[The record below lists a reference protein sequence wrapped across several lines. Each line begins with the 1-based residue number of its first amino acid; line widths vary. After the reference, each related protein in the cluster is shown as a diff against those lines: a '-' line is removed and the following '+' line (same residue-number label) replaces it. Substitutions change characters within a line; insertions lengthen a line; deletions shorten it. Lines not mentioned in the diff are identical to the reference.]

1 MKRYFFKTSG
11 MKKLSKCD
19 DFFQIT
25 IKFLKPAGVKYV
37 NEKYVTHR
45 VTHLPRIPLKAGEN
59 GLSGHI
65 ID

>member
-1 MKRYFFKTSG
+1 
-11 MKKLSKCD
+11 MKKLFKCD
-19 DFFQIT
+19 NFFQIT
-25 IKFLKPAGVKYV
+25 IKFLKPAGVKHM

-45 VTHLPRIPLKAGEN
+45 FTHLPRIPLKAGEN